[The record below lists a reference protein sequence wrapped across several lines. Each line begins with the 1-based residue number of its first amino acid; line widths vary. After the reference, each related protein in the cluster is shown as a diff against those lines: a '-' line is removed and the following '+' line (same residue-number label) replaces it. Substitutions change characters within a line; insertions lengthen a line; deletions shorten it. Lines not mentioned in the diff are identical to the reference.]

1 MCLIKIR
8 GLTKSYPDVVPLQ
21 GVDLDVNE
29 GEVISIIGPSGTG
42 KSTLLRCINRLEEPT
57 YGSIVVDGVDV
68 CDPATDL
75 PEVRKK
81 MGMVFQSFNLFGH
94 KTVVENIM
102 MPQMDLLGVTENE
115 AYREAYRLLEQVGL
129 VEIQKKYPDE
139 ISGGQKQR
147 VAIARALAMHPKI
160 LLFDEPTSAL
170 DPTMV
175 SEVLSV
181 IQDLAGSGLTM
192 LIVTHEMHLAK
203 DISNRV
209 IFMNNGG
216 ICEEGTPEQI
226 FDHPKREETRQFVYR
241 IKSFVYELSSE
252 YPDMPELLAGVDA
265 FCRRQF
271 MSAKTSKNCRLVV
284 EEIVCGF
291 LIPCMKRYIGSVVSL
306 RLDAGEGG
314 EKIMLEVDHRDL
326 PKESALLHDEIDPAS
341 LAIMRNLVERH
352 EEVRPGITAFY
363 LK

>member
-1 MCLIKIR
+1 MSLIKIR
-8 GLTKSYPDVVPLQ
+8 GLTKKYSDVMPLQ
-21 GVDLDVNE
+21 NVDLNVEE
-29 GEVISIIGPSGTG
+29 GEILSIIGPSGTG

-57 YGSIVVDGVDV
+57 SGSIIVDGENV
-68 CDPATDL
+68 CDPSTDL
-75 PEVRKK
+75 TKVRKK

-94 KTVVENIM
+94 KSVIENIM
-102 MPQMDLLGVTENE
+102 MPQMDLLGLSEDEAYTE
-115 AYREAYRLLEQVGL
+115 AYRQLEKVGL
-129 VEIQKKYPDE
+129 VDIQKKYPDE

-181 IQDLAGSGLTM
+181 IQSLTGLGLTM
-192 LIVTHEMHLAK
+192 LIVTHEMRLAK

-216 ICEEGTPEQI
+216 ICEQGTPQEI
-226 FDHPKREETRQFVYR
+226 FENPKREETKQFIYR
-241 IKSFVYELSSE
+241 IKSYTYEISSE
-252 YPDMPELLAGVDA
+252 YPDIPELLAGVDE

-271 MSAKTSKNCRLVV
+271 MSAKAANNCRLVV
-284 EEIVCGF
+284 EEVVGSY
-291 LIPCMKRYIGSVVSL
+291 LIPCMRNYIGSVVSL

-314 EKIMLEVDHRDL
+314 EKAVLEIDHRDL
-326 PKESALLHDEIDPAS
+326 PTGSSILREEIDPAS
-341 LAIMRNLVERH
+341 LAIMRQRIERH

-363 LK
+363 LR